1 METLTKE
8 FTTDLTD
15 DSVWI
20 FNTPGE
26 LTKSFL
32 LYAQEL
38 GYFKASSKY
47 DTRQENI
54 SSYLIMLTLGG
65 QGSYIKDGRTYEL
78 HPGDLVFVD
87 SMEAHSHRTSKHGP
101 GTWNLLWVQF
111 NGTTARGYYSQYKT
125 KDIPV
130 LKAAPNP
137 KIQLL
142 MEKLLSA
149 NKSKSIGTEFLSSRI
164 LVDLLTEILFT
175 AGAVVSPKL
184 NMPQFIKDALTDIDA
199 HFPENLSLE
208 YFSNKLRLSKYHFAK
223 EFKKYT
229 GYSPVE
235 YIINT
240 RISHAKEYLQHS
252 DFTITDISD
261 MVGFN
266 NTCHFINMF
275 KQKVGITP
283 LKFRKQ
289 YQVIPT
295 RQRT

>member
-8 FTTDLTD
+8 FTTDLTE
-15 DSVWI
+15 DSTWI

-38 GYFKASSKY
+38 GYFKASSNY
-47 DTRQENI
+47 YTCQENI
-54 SSYLIMLTLGG
+54 SSYLIMLTLAG
-65 QGSYIKDGRTYEL
+65 QGTYTAGGRQYEL
-78 HPGDLVFVD
+78 MPGDLVFVD
-87 SMEAHSHRTSKHGP
+87 SMEPHTHRTSKQSKGNWHI
-101 GTWNLLWVQF
+101 LWVQF
-111 NGTTARGYYSQYKT
+111 NGITARGYYSQYKT

-130 LKAAPNP
+130 LDTSGNP

-149 NKSKSIGTEFLSSRI
+149 NKSKSIGAEFLTSRI
-164 LVDLLTEILFT
+164 LVELLTELLFT
-175 AGAVVSPKL
+175 ARAVVSPKI
-184 NMPQFIKDALTDIDA
+184 NMPQFIQAALSDIDA
-199 HFPENLSLE
+199 HFPENLNLE
-208 YFSNKLRLSKYHFAK
+208 YFSDKLRLSKYHFAK

-235 YIINT
+235 YLINT
-240 RISHAKEYLQHS
+240 RINHAKEYLQYS
-252 DFTITDISD
+252 DLTITDISEA
-261 MVGFN
+261 VGFN

-275 KQKVGITP
+275 KQKVGVTP

-289 YQVIPT
+289 YQNVSK
-295 RQRT
+295 

>member
-1 METLTKE
+1 METLTRE
-8 FTTDLTD
+8 FTTDLTQ
-15 DSVWI
+15 DSTWI

-38 GYFKASSKY
+38 GHFKALARY

-54 SSYLIMLTLGG
+54 SSYLIMLTLSG
-65 QGSYIKDGRTYEL
+65 QGTYTKDTKAYEL
-78 HPGDLVFVD
+78 RPGDLVFVD
-87 SMEAHSHRTSKHGP
+87 SMEPHMHRTSKQSD
-101 GTWNLLWVQF
+101 GTWELIWVQF
-111 NGTTARGYYSQYKT
+111 NGITARGYYSQYKT

-130 LKAAPNP
+130 LNVSENP

-142 MEKLLSA
+142 MEKLLST
-149 NKSKSIGTEFLSSRI
+149 NKSKSIGAEFLSSRI

-175 AGAVVSPKL
+175 AEAVVSPKL
-184 NMPQFIKDALTDIDA
+184 NMPQFIKTALTDIDA

-208 YFSNKLRLSKYHFAK
+208 YFSDKLRLSKYHFAK

-240 RISHAKEYLQHS
+240 RINHAKEYLQYS
-252 DFTITDISD
+252 DLTITDISD
-261 MVGFN
+261 VVGFN

-275 KQKVGITP
+275 KQKVGLTP

-289 YQVIPT
+289 YQAIPK
-295 RQRT
+295 

>member
-8 FTTDLTD
+8 FTTDLTE
-15 DSVWI
+15 DSAWI

-47 DTRQENI
+47 DTHQENI
-54 SSYLIMLTLGG
+54 SSYLIMLTLAG
-65 QGSYIKDGRTYEL
+65 QGTYTKGGKAYEL
-78 HPGDLVFVD
+78 RPGDLVFVD
-87 SMEAHSHRTSKHGP
+87 SMEPHTHCTSAQSK

-111 NGTTARGYYSQYKT
+111 NGITARGYYSQYKT

-130 LKAAPNP
+130 LRASENP

-149 NKSKSIGTEFLSSRI
+149 NQSKSIGAEFLTSRI
-164 LVDLLTEILFT
+164 LVELLTEILFT
-175 AGAVVSPKL
+175 AGAVISPKR

-208 YFSNKLRLSKYHFAK
+208 YFSGKLRLSKYHFAK

-229 GYSPVE
+229 GYSPIE

-240 RISHAKEYLQHS
+240 RLNHAKEYLQYS
-252 DFTITDISD
+252 DLTITDISD
-261 MVGFN
+261 AVGFN

-275 KQKVGITP
+275 KQKTGITP

-289 YQVIPT
+289 YQAI
-295 RQRT
+295 QK